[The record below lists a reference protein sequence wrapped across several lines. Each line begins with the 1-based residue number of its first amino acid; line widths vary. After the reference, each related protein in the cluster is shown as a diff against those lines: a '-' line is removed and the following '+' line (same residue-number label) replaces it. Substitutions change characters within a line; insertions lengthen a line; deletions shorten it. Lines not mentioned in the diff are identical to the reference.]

1 MRSSSERKTSP
12 SSSVTHHPRS
22 KTGDAVDRWA
32 DTRWGGLGTALAAI
46 LAGAATIR
54 LVGIQYGLPFG
65 NLLNP
70 DEESIVPR
78 AWKLVHGGGGDP
90 HWFDYPTLL
99 MYVNAPFQ
107 LWQDEPSYLTAR
119 IVGVVLALAAI
130 AAAWWLGRRA
140 FGTPAAGVVA
150 AAVVAV
156 CTIHVAYSHA
166 AVTDV
171 PLTLGVA
178 VALALLVAGRL
189 ELAGIA
195 IGFAMGFKYPG
206 VFLLVPLVVAGW
218 KQWRRLAVSGVLA
231 VAAFLASSPFI
242 VVHAHQ
248 AWHEA
253 FRVQRLARD
262 GWLGF
267 EHDHI
272 APIAF
277 VGRLWEGL
285 GPALIVCGIGLVF
298 ALVRRTRADLVLAS
312 FVIVYFADLL
322 TLSAHFDRY
331 VLPLVPALG
340 ALAGRMRSLAP
351 VTLLLL
357 VVPLTWSIRDTK
369 QLTRTDTRIVAHRW
383 VEQHIQAG
391 TRIAADPST
400 PTFERLEVLRLLL
413 PGPKRGFDPN
423 RDLARLRRL
432 GIRDV
437 VVTGA
442 VTDRVLAARDHY
454 PREARFYDDLRSRA
468 KLAYYL
474 EPGDGLAGPWVAV
487 YRLGT

>member
-1 MRSSSERKTSP
+1 M
-12 SSSVTHHPRS
+12 
-22 KTGDAVDRWA
+22 
-32 DTRWGGLGTALAAI
+32 
-46 LAGAATIR
+46 
-54 LVGIQYGLPFG
+54 
-65 NLLNP
+65 
-70 DEESIVPR
+70 PR

-107 LWQDEPSYLTAR
+107 AWQDEPSYLTAR
-119 IVGVVLALAAI
+119 IVGVVLALARDRRVLVARPPGVRH
-130 AAAWWLGRRA
+130 AFRRCRCRCRGRRVHDPRRVFA
-140 FGTPAAGVVA
+140 CCRDRRTADA
-150 AAVVAV
+150 
-156 CTIHVAYSHA
+156 
-166 AVTDV
+166 
-171 PLTLGVA
+171 GVA
-178 VALALLVAGRL
+178 VALALLVGGRL

-195 IGFAMGFKYPG
+195 IGLAMGFKYPG

-242 VVHAHQ
+242 VVHGHQ

-285 GPALIVCGIGLVF
+285 GPALIVCGVGLVF
-298 ALVRRTRADLVLAS
+298 ALVRRTRADLILSS

-383 VEQHIQAG
+383 VEQHIGAG

-400 PTFERLEVLRLLL
+400 PSFAGLQVLPLLL

-423 RDLARLRRL
+423 RDVARLRRL

-454 PREARFYDDLRSRA
+454 PREARFYDDLRTRTKRVTTSSPAMPSRVR
-468 KLAYYL
+468 
-474 EPGDGLAGPWVAV
+474 G
-487 YRLGT
+487 

>member
-1 MRSSSERKTSP
+1 
-12 SSSVTHHPRS
+12 
-22 KTGDAVDRWA
+22 
-32 DTRWGGLGTALAAI
+32 
-46 LAGAATIR
+46 
-54 LVGIQYGLPFG
+54 
-65 NLLNP
+65 
-70 DEESIVPR
+70 
-78 AWKLVHGGGGDP
+78 
-90 HWFDYPTLL
+90 
-99 MYVNAPFQ
+99 
-107 LWQDEPSYLTAR
+107 
-119 IVGVVLALAAI
+119 
-130 AAAWWLGRRA
+130 
-140 FGTPAAGVVA
+140 
-150 AAVVAV
+150 
-156 CTIHVAYSHA
+156 
-166 AVTDV
+166 
-171 PLTLGVA
+171 
-178 VALALLVAGRL
+178 
-189 ELAGIA
+189 
-195 IGFAMGFKYPG
+195 
-206 VFLLVPLVVAGW
+206 
-218 KQWRRLAVSGVLA
+218 
-231 VAAFLASSPFI
+231 
-242 VVHAHQ
+242 
-248 AWHEA
+248 
-253 FRVQRLARD
+253 VQRLARD

-285 GPALIVCGIGLVF
+285 GPALIVCGVGLVF
-298 ALVRRTRADLVLAS
+298 ALVRRTRADLILSS

-383 VEQHIQAG
+383 VEQHIGAG

-400 PTFERLEVLRLLL
+400 PTFAGLRVLHLLL

-423 RDLARLRRL
+423 RDVARLRRL

-454 PREARFYDDLRSRA
+454 PREARFYDDLRTRT
-468 KLAYYL
+468 KRVYYL
-474 EPGDGLAGPWVAV
+474 EPGQALAGPWVAV
-487 YRLGT
+487 YRLGA